1 MKGIL
6 KAVDKLKLRD
16 TNIAYQK
23 TLDKMLDFL
32 IAGESGDFSNL
43 AKLTAHLPKEQ
54 KIKFE
59 LATLNALLEKSIF
72 SAKNGQEKV
81 LEVFNSGEFLAR
93 LESIAGEFATPQ
105 AREYIDFVKEFHN
118 LFKNDYAISKA
129 TLEPALTQKMGGG
142 IATTPTGR
150 FEYQRAKLIYDS
162 IIRLMPH
169 IPFMSNFN
177 EKISGAAVRFHLK
190 SALRKSHSVSE
201 LKRTLNVKLAS
212 GKFDSPTS
220 KIIAQMLDGVESSQ
234 EQIIKELNVN
244 TNTNGGSDVG
254 GNTGGK
260 VDNVETLANNGQ
272 QPVQTL
278 DNEIISQNAQAGSKF
293 PPPVRRGTQ
302 GVGLIYL
309 AKLSKKLPLS
319 KP

>member
-1 MKGIL
+1 M
-6 KAVDKLKLRD
+6 
-16 TNIAYQK
+16 
-23 TLDKMLDFL
+23 
-32 IAGESGDFSNL
+32 
-43 AKLTAHLPKEQ
+43 
-54 KIKFE
+54 
-59 LATLNALLEKSIF
+59 
-72 SAKNGQEKV
+72 

-93 LESIAGEFATPQ
+93 LESIAGEFSTPQ
-105 AREYIDFVKEFHN
+105 AKEYIDFVKEFHN

-177 EKISGAAVRFHLK
+177 EKISGAAVRYHLK

-234 EQIIKELNVN
+234 EQIIKELNAN
-244 TNTNGGSDVG
+244 ANGGSDIG

-260 VDNVETLANNGQ
+260 VDNAETLANNGQ

-278 DNEIISQNAQAGSKF
+278 DSEIISQNGQADFKISPSRAEGIK
-293 PPPVRRGTQ
+293 
-302 GVGLIYL
+302 GVGMI
-309 AKLSKKLPLS
+309 
-319 KP
+319 